1 MTPKLEKL
9 EELMLTSFSS
19 FSSFGVIARLKR
31 WLRQR
36 YTKLRINLTAASDV
50 AADEEPDEVKEL
62 ELLDVHEYAHY
73 TNIGRDMTSVMQSIA
88 DSIGVRFGRV
98 LQF

>member
-1 MTPKLEKL
+1 MRVCWPN
-9 EELMLTSFSS
+9 
-19 FSSFGVIARLKR
+19 
-31 WLRQR
+31 
-36 YTKLRINLTAASDV
+36 LRINLAAASDV
-50 AADEEPDEVKEL
+50 AANEEPDEVKEV

-73 TNIGRDMTSVMQSIA
+73 TNIGRDMTSVMRNIA